1 MKEPNTNPIKIT
13 KWMTQADVCKLLEVK
28 ATAVNN
34 WVSRNK
40 IVAKSMYGKT
50 LVDVRTIK
58 IKKYR
63 EKVKEFHK

>member
-1 MKEPNTNPIKIT
+1 
-13 KWMTQADVCKLLEVK
+13 MTQADVCTMLGVK
-28 ATAVNN
+28 PTALNN

-40 IVAKSMYGKT
+40 ISAKKMYGKT